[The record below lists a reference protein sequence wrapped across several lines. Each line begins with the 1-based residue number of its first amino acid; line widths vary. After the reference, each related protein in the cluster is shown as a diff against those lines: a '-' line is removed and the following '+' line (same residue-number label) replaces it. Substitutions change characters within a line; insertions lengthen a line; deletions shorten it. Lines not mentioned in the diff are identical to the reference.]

1 MIVKDNDISITKG
14 DAMFRRGFDGPF
26 DDEHGFGPGG
36 FRARRGMIEPA
47 ILQVLLES
55 PMHGYEIITKIEEQS
70 HGIWR
75 PSAGSVYPTLQLLE
89 EKDLVTVKMESGKK
103 VYTLTDEGKESAKM
117 AETLR
122 ESWGQRMT
130 SLHEYHRQFHKE
142 FGGIVKIMRQI
153 FRNGDQD
160 QKSAM
165 SDATAQFKARLE
177 QILQGEA

>member
-1 MIVKDNDISITKG
+1 
-14 DAMFRRGFDGPF
+14 MFRRGFDGPF

-70 HGIWR
+70 HGMWR

-89 EKDLVTVKMESGKK
+89 EKDLVTVEIVGGKK
-103 VYTLTDEGKESAKM
+103 VYTLTDSGKESAKM
-117 AETLR
+117 AEKLR

-130 SLHEYHRQFHKE
+130 SLHDYHRQFHKE
-142 FGGIVKIMRQI
+142 AGEIIKLMRQI
-153 FRNGDQD
+153 FKKGDQD
-160 QKSAM
+160 QKAAM
-165 SDATAQFKARLE
+165 SEATHQFEARLQ
-177 QILQGEA
+177 QILKGES

>member
-1 MIVKDNDISITKG
+1 
-14 DAMFRRGFDGPF
+14 MFRKGFDGPF

-70 HGIWR
+70 HGMWR

-89 EKDLVTVKMESGKK
+89 EKDLVTVEIVGGKK
-103 VYTLTDEGKESAKM
+103 VYTLTDSGKESAKM
-117 AETLR
+117 AEKLR

-130 SLHEYHRQFHKE
+130 SLHDYHRQFHKE
-142 FGGIVKIMRQI
+142 AGEIIKLMRKKKKK
-153 FRNGDQD
+153 GDQD
-160 QKSAM
+160 QKAAM
-165 SDATAQFKARLE
+165 SEATHQFEARLQ
-177 QILQGEA
+177 QILKGES